1 MRFLLASSIGVL
13 MLLSELPAQEAK
25 APRVCLV
32 SGSLEYES
40 NTSLPIL
47 QARLEKKGAVCSR
60 AFLEGKDESK
70 LPGLE
75 NLDKAD
81 VMVLFT
87 RRLNLKGDD
96 LERIKRYCLSGK
108 PVVGIRTASHAVQT
122 WLDLDK
128 EVFGGDY
135 KGHFGNN
142 ETPQVKL
149 VDAQKKHPILAGVEP
164 FQTPGSLYKNA
175 KIAEDCTVLLT
186 GTSPSGTM
194 PVAWTRSYKGGR
206 IFYTSLGHQ
215 KDFEN
220 EQFLRMLENAVFW
233 AASKER

>member
-1 MRFLLASSIGVL
+1 MSLRLSIAIGIAFAATL
-13 MLLSELPAQEAK
+13 PSLPAQDAK
-25 APRVCLV
+25 GLRACLV

-40 NTSLPIL
+40 NKTMPIL
-47 QARLEKKGAVCSR
+47 QARLEKKGIVCSR
-60 AFLEGKDESK
+60 AFLEGKDETR

-87 RRLNLKGDD
+87 RRLKLSGDD
-96 LERIKRYCLSGK
+96 LDRFKKYCLAGK
-108 PVVGIRTASHAVQT
+108 PIVGIRTASHAVQT

-135 KGHFGNN
+135 TGHFG
-142 ETPQVKL
+142 KGDSSIKI
-149 VDAQKKHPILAGVEP
+149 VDKAKNHPILAGISP
-164 FQTPGSLYKNA
+164 FSTEGTLYKNA
-175 KIAEDCTVLLT
+175 KIAADCEVLLT
-186 GTSPSGTM
+186 GSIPEATM
-194 PVAWTRSYKGGR
+194 PVAWTRMYKGAR

-220 EQFLRMLENAVFW
+220 ENFLRLLENAVAW
-233 AASKER
+233 AGRK

>member
-1 MRFLLASSIGVL
+1 MFIRFVIVFAITLTT
-13 MLLSELPAQEAK
+13 LLSSLPAQAVK
-25 APRVCLV
+25 GLRVCLV

-40 NTSLPIL
+40 NKTMPIL
-47 QARLEKKGAVCSR
+47 QARLEKSGAICMR
-60 AFLEGKDESK
+60 AFVEGKDETR

-87 RRLNLKGDD
+87 RRLKLSGDD
-96 LERIKRYCLSGK
+96 LERFKKYCLAGK
-108 PVVGIRTASHAVQT
+108 PIVGIRTASHAVQS

-135 KGHFGNN
+135 TGHFGKGG
-142 ETPQVKL
+142 TTIKI
-149 VDAQKKHPILAGVEP
+149 VDKAKNHPILAGVAP
-164 FQTPGSLYKNA
+164 FTSEGTLYKNA
-175 KIAEDCTVLLT
+175 TIATDCEVLLT
-186 GTSPSGTM
+186 GSIPEATM
-194 PVAWTRSYKGGR
+194 PVAWTRMYNGAR

-220 EQFLRMLENAVFW
+220 ENFLRLIENAAAW
-233 AASKER
+233 AAKK